1 GKTHAIRGFHWIDG
15 PVNLDAAS
23 LQARVGSFG
32 VLANP
37 AASVDQSPILL
48 SLGGPLNIVSEAAV
62 VAEQVVG
69 DLQVDSIISPT
80 TIQLSAPFGAI
91 VNTSGNGS
99 GEEGE
104 NRTSG
109 ILAPVVGLTVASGM
123 GSAESMLLVQA
134 AELEAR
140 SVFSDIF
147 VQHRPLEGFSQAL
160 IRYLSAAGAVYFQT
174 SGDLSVIELLAG
186 ASANLSSYV
195 AGNRIHLPITGLHSH
210 FGGPLNF
217 YLGGFQSLELD
228 GSQSTQSH
236 DVEVGRGEIDAGS
249 VKIAIGSVQ
258 ELSLKLGDS
267 DDKLSVQDASGLLAL
282 NIDGQDGHDSVS
294 LANAALRIP
303 AINVRGHDGDD
314 ALNLDLRST
323 GVWVMAGKVETA
335 HGVIHLSSIKQLLL
349 DRLEQFTDPGAVA
362 QLMVLAEEFLSDRLL
377 VVGTT
382 GGDSVAVQSGSTRLM

>member
-1 GKTHAIRGFHWIDG
+1 MALVLDYGDSLDGSAWGEILESGQIQSATTGQSLGSLQLNSNNLLRVVLHYSPETLTLTATIMDTVTGESIVIRKANLDLVQRLGGHVGKIAFSVYGDGLGGKTHAIRGFHWIDG

-134 AELEAR
+134 AEIEAR
-140 SVFSDIF
+140 SVFADIF

-195 AGNRIHLPITGLHSH
+195 AGNRIHLPITGLRSH
-210 FGGPLNF
+210 LGGPLNF
-217 YLGGFQSLELD
+217 NLGGFQSLELD
-228 GSQSTQSH
+228 GSQ
-236 DVEVGRGEIDAGS
+236 
-249 VKIAIGSVQ
+249 
-258 ELSLKLGDS
+258 
-267 DDKLSVQDASGLLAL
+267 
-282 NIDGQDGHDSVS
+282 
-294 LANAALRIP
+294 
-303 AINVRGHDGDD
+303 
-314 ALNLDLRST
+314 
-323 GVWVMAGKVETA
+323 
-335 HGVIHLSSIKQLLL
+335 
-349 DRLEQFTDPGAVA
+349 
-362 QLMVLAEEFLSDRLL
+362 
-377 VVGTT
+377 
-382 GGDSVAVQSGSTRLM
+382 